1 MVEESDEPDLVQLIK
16 LVDKKATCKP
26 CKTLVQPHN
35 TRKASYVFNERIYLR
50 QMFLALARMAF
61 VDKAA
66 TETLVAIPLKDAK
79 ALLKR

>member
-1 MVEESDEPDLVQLIK
+1 MVEEIDEPDLVQLIK

-50 QMFLALARMAF
+50 RIFLALAS
-61 VDKAA
+61 
-66 TETLVAIPLKDAK
+66 
-79 ALLKR
+79 